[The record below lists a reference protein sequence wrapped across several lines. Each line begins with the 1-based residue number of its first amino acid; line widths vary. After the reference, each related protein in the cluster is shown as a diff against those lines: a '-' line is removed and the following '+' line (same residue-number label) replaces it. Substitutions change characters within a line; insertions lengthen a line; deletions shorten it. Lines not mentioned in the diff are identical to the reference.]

1 MITITNLLLYI
12 PYLFTILTLLNHLYI
27 SGTISAI
34 VELIVF
40 GNIAYNI
47 RNSLSFDNID
57 NITYYWLCFTIL
69 TGFWELTYL
78 SRKNEISN
86 ISKILIKDNSHVWKN
101 KYPFSSIIPKNF
113 SRLFYAEYGAWADR
127 EYMTNTNYWSNL
139 VEGTHCL
146 FCALF
151 SLISLTNRT
160 P

>member
-69 TGFWELTYL
+69 TGLWELTYL
-78 SRKNEISN
+78 SRKN
-86 ISKILIKDNSHVWKN
+86 
-101 KYPFSSIIPKNF
+101 
-113 SRLFYAEYGAWADR
+113 
-127 EYMTNTNYWSNL
+127 
-139 VEGTHCL
+139 
-146 FCALF
+146 
-151 SLISLTNRT
+151 
-160 P
+160 